1 MLSFEQLHYNI
12 NGKSLINNLS
22 VSLLPSSITYVR
34 GDNGSGKTSLL
45 KMIAGIQ
52 EPSAGKILWRGADIN
67 DLPKPYCLYIGHK
80 TGLKLE
86 LTVFENL
93 KFWAL
98 VYNSPEI
105 LDAAIH
111 YFDLE
116 PILGQKCYKLS
127 AGTQKRVT
135 LSKLLSCHSK
145 LWLLD
150 EIEQTLDKER
160 KNLVNNLI
168 VSKAAGGGIV
178 VIASHEEYSFPASQT
193 IDLASC

>member
-12 NGKSLINNLS
+12 NGKTLINNLS
-22 VSLLPSSITYVR
+22 ITLLPSSITYIR
-34 GDNGSGKTSLL
+34 GANGSGKTSLL

-52 EPSAGKILWRGADIN
+52 EPSAGKILWQKTDIN
-67 DLPKPYCLYIGHK
+67 DLPKPYCLYMGHK

-93 KFWAL
+93 QFWAL

-111 YFDLE
+111 YFHLE

-127 AGTQKRVT
+127 AGTQKWVA

-160 KNLVNNLI
+160 KNLINNLI
-168 VSKAAGGGIV
+168 ASKAAGGGV
-178 VIASHEEYSFPASQT
+178 AVIASHEEYGLPASQT
-193 IDLASC
+193 IDLVSY